1 MRKESGQKIQKED
14 SIHCVMCQMDR
25 LGATHKSNTFECL
38 KSINGKLGRWRHRD
52 ENCPNKMMAENQEL
66 KPVERE
72 AEGNRDKILFYKQG
86 KKGRVLAEAEGR
98 IVGKGEK
105 EVSLQSLVLRNHNQ
119 RYNEMFQHL
128 GKSLRSFIQGFSC
141 CVQINKHHLG
151 GSVLHICISCDGA
164 GQSRTQG
171 RDLPCHT
178 LIVSNSGSVAIGVYG
193 GECFTPG
200 NKCNVC
206 LGMSINKLSALIGI
220 DLFIHY
226 NTVQ

>member
-1 MRKESGQKIQKED
+1 M
-14 SIHCVMCQMDR
+14 
-25 LGATHKSNTFECL
+25 
-38 KSINGKLGRWRHRD
+38 
-52 ENCPNKMMAENQEL
+52 
-66 KPVERE
+66 
-72 AEGNRDKILFYKQG
+72 
-86 KKGRVLAEAEGR
+86 
-98 IVGKGEK
+98 
-105 EVSLQSLVLRNHNQ
+105 
-119 RYNEMFQHL
+119 
-128 GKSLRSFIQGFSC
+128 
-141 CVQINKHHLG
+141 
-151 GSVLHICISCDGA
+151 LHICISCDGA
-164 GQSRTQG
+164 VQSRTQG